1 GSGRGAPDEKA
12 GLCRGLETGRRDAE
26 PLEETTAAPLTRR
39 EAVVAHPFRLS
50 RAAQRHTDAVEARLA
65 VTSNFPAGSR
75 RPRGPAGGRA
85 QGQRLRWGSGLA
97 WLRGVR
103 RPGGELDE
111 QTCAPVKIDPAT
123 AGREP
128 ALCEDG
134 RAGAAARLQHPPLGG
149 PAYRYH
155 HLLRGHDSPLR
166 VHPAAERQEAH
177 PGTSLR
183 QSFLTRKYYFNNP
196 EDGFFKKTKRKVVP
210 PSPMTDPTMLTDM
223 MKGNVTNVLPMIL
236 IGGWI
241 NMTFSGFVTTKVP
254 FPLTLRFKP
263 MLQQG
268 IELLTLD
275 ASWVSSASWYF
286 LNVFGLRSIYS
297 LILGQDNAADQSRMM
312 QEQMTGA
319 AMAMPADTNKAF
331 KTEWEAL
338 ELTDHQWALD
348 DVEEELMAKDLH
360 FEGMFKKELQTSIF

>member
-1 GSGRGAPDEKA
+1 DKGIAPDSPLQVTAEEVNRLITPAQPRLRRHCRYRISSFPPLARGDVIPACTGSGSGAGALGGPEAA
-12 GLCRGLETGRRDAE
+12 GA
-26 PLEETTAAPLTRR
+26 
-39 EAVVAHPFRLS
+39 
-50 RAAQRHTDAVEARLA
+50 
-65 VTSNFPAGSR
+65 
-75 RPRGPAGGRA
+75 
-85 QGQRLRWGSGLA
+85 
-97 WLRGVR
+97 
-103 RPGGELDE
+103 
-111 QTCAPVKIDPAT
+111 
-123 AGREP
+123 
-128 ALCEDG
+128 
-134 RAGAAARLQHPPLGG
+134 RAGAGSGSRLGSDRERNHDERARAAAGFQHPSVGG
-149 PAYRYH
+149 AAHRLH
-155 HLLRGHDSPLR
+155 HLLRGHDPPLR
-166 VHPAAERQEAH
+166 LHPAAERQAPH
-177 PGTSLR
+177 AGAGVG

-286 LNVFGLRSIYS
+286 LNVFGLRSIYT
-297 LILGQDNAADQSRMM
+297 LILGQDNAADQSRVM

-338 ELTDHQWALD
+338 ELTDHQWDLE

-360 FEGMFKKELQTSIF
+360 FEGMFKEELQTSIF

>member
-1 GSGRGAPDEKA
+1 MA
-12 GLCRGLETGRRDAE
+12 GPELLLDSNIRLWVVLPIVIITFFVGMIRHYVSILLQSDKK
-26 PLEETTAAPLTRR
+26 LTQEQVSDSQVLIRSRVLR
-39 EAVVAHPFRLS
+39 ENGKYIP
-50 RAAQRHTDAVEARLA
+50 
-65 VTSNFPAGSR
+65 
-75 RPRGPAGGRA
+75 
-85 QGQRLRWGSGLA
+85 
-97 WLRGVR
+97 
-103 RPGGELDE
+103 
-111 QTCAPVKIDPAT
+111 K
-123 AGREP
+123 
-128 ALCEDG
+128 
-134 RAGAAARLQHPPLGG
+134 
-149 PAYRYH
+149 
-155 HLLRGHDSPLR
+155 
-166 VHPAAERQEAH
+166 
-177 PGTSLR
+177 

-210 PSPMTDPTMLTDM
+210 PSPMTGMSLCVPVPLR
-223 MKGNVTNVLPMIL
+223 
-236 IGGWI
+236 
-241 NMTFSGFVTTKVP
+241 VP

>member
-1 GSGRGAPDEKA
+1 MAGPELLLDSNIRLWVVLPIVIITFFVGMIRHYVSILLQSDKKLTQEQVSDSQVLIRSRVLRENGKYIPKQEMVFKSSTNKGSCILFA
-12 GLCRGLETGRRDAE
+12 
-26 PLEETTAAPLTRR
+26 
-39 EAVVAHPFRLS
+39 
-50 RAAQRHTDAVEARLA
+50 
-65 VTSNFPAGSR
+65 
-75 RPRGPAGGRA
+75 
-85 QGQRLRWGSGLA
+85 
-97 WLRGVR
+97 
-103 RPGGELDE
+103 
-111 QTCAPVKIDPAT
+111 
-123 AGREP
+123 
-128 ALCEDG
+128 
-134 RAGAAARLQHPPLGG
+134 
-149 PAYRYH
+149 
-155 HLLRGHDSPLR
+155 
-166 VHPAAERQEAH
+166 
-177 PGTSLR
+177 
-183 QSFLTRKYYFNNP
+183 
-196 EDGFFKKTKRKVVP
+196 FF
-210 PSPMTDPTMLTDM
+210 SDPTMLTDM

-348 DVEEELMAKDLH
+348 DVEEELMARDLH

>member
-1 GSGRGAPDEKA
+1 MG
-12 GLCRGLETGRRDAE
+12 
-26 PLEETTAAPLTRR
+26 
-39 EAVVAHPFRLS
+39 
-50 RAAQRHTDAVEARLA
+50 
-65 VTSNFPAGSR
+65 
-75 RPRGPAGGRA
+75 
-85 QGQRLRWGSGLA
+85 
-97 WLRGVR
+97 
-103 RPGGELDE
+103 
-111 QTCAPVKIDPAT
+111 
-123 AGREP
+123 
-128 ALCEDG
+128 
-134 RAGAAARLQHPPLGG
+134 GAAHRL
-149 PAYRYH
+149 H
-155 HLLRGHDSPLR
+155 HVLRGHDPALR
-166 VHPAAERQEAH
+166 VHPAAERQAPH
-177 PGTSLR
+177 AGAGVR
-183 QSFLTRKYYFNNP
+183 Q
-196 EDGFFKKTKRKVVP
+196 
-210 PSPMTDPTMLTDM
+210 PSPDPEQSPSGKWKIHSKADPTMLTDM

-286 LNVFGLRSIYS
+286 LNVFGLRSIYT
-297 LILGQDNAADQSRMM
+297 LILGQDNAADQSRVM

-338 ELTDHQWALD
+338 ELTDHQWALE

-360 FEGMFKKELQTSIF
+360 FEGMFKEELQTSIF